1 MTRFLIP
8 ARKEFHAAHSTIN
21 ISLNSVQAEILN
33 CGACSEAIVSNFL
46 KIINN
51 QIMQC
56 GIFFLALKQ
65 MWKCSLGMWP
75 PYMTA
80 GKILGLC
87 GESSRKS
94 GLVVRD
100 MPRPPQPSWVR
111 LGSNPPRPTRL
122 LNSRVIMLHS
132 PWSGAHYLCGLPSP
146 PLQDPGSRVS
156 VLPLLVDPWVWSQQ
170 ICLLLSR
177 DQQEKWNTLR
187 VARCHFETQFQRCFK
202 GTPNDFMTQRQL
214 TTGAC
219 ALFFCVFQIASDS
232 PAVSSTR
239 WTTALNFRGCLQAI
253 LCWTYTKRQP
263 SDLSPESNT
272 EVT

>member
-8 ARKEFHAAHSTIN
+8 ARKAFHRAHSTIN

-80 GKILGLC
+80 GKILGLY
-87 GESSRKS
+87 GESSRNS
-94 GLVVRD
+94 EPVVRD
-100 MPRPPQPSWVR
+100 MPGPPTAELGQTGLNPS
-111 LGSNPPRPTRL
+111 RPTRL

-132 PWSGAHYLCGLPSP
+132 PWSGAHYVCGLPSP
-146 PLQDPGSRVS
+146 SLQDPGSKVS
-156 VLPLLVDPWVWSQQ
+156 ELPLLVDPWVWSQQ

-187 VARCHFETQFQRCFK
+187 VARCHFQTPFQRCFK
-202 GTPNDFMTQRQL
+202 GTPNALVAQRQS
-214 TTGAC
+214 TTGTC
-219 ALFFCVFQIASDS
+219 ALFFVF
-232 PAVSSTR
+232 
-239 WTTALNFRGCLQAI
+239 F
-253 LCWTYTKRQP
+253 K
-263 SDLSPESNT
+263 
-272 EVT
+272 